1 MKALFRVI
9 AAFSLLAVFSCAKE
23 IEIDVTPVETS
34 EQVSGVQSYTMSI
47 VAGKGEPDTKA
58 LSLSDGTLSATWA
71 EGDEVIVY
79 KGDAQ
84 VGTLSA
90 RSSGVSTTLS
100 GTITGTIGA
109 GDILTLSFLS
119 PDYVDQ
125 EGTIEYIAAHCDYAT
140 ATVTVST
147 VSSDNRITLEESG
160 AEFNSRQAIVEFTL
174 KESDGTPISDGVT
187 SLVVTAGET
196 TITVTPGSATNV
208 LYVAV
213 PAITE
218 GSINLLATANDGT
231 KRIYNKPVATFAES
245 KYYEIGV
252 KMLFA
257 VTNEEELR
265 AANEAKYP
273 MVTLGD
279 DITLTEGEVMISDAM
294 TIDLNGHTISGNGS
308 RSGSRIFYIPSQKSL
323 TITGEGTITGGNG
336 TGSTGNGNGGAILNK
351 GILTIDGG
359 TFTGNTA
366 SNNGGCIYNDG
377 VLTISGGTF
386 TGNTA
391 GKNGGGIFD
400 NYSNSNPTV
409 LNLSGDTVISDNGTS
424 NLYLD
429 YEAVVN
435 VAGAFS
441 SDASIGVTLAWGMGV
456 FTSDYSADNSSID
469 PYNVFSADGGTY
481 TVTLSGEE
489 AAVALYHYVSTKTY
503 RDIYVLINETGLL
516 SAANIPEWMI
526 RLMIG
531 AYFSSVQTPVSA
543 ITYTYRST
551 DPLGLPVDLSAL
563 IYVPDGAF
571 SDTPLTGMCLANHG
585 AYGSKAQCP
594 TEKGQFEGAFAW
606 KNYAVV
612 MPDYYGFGVSVDCPQ
627 GFLDADNTAHNSIDA
642 YIAAVQL
649 LEDREVSIPN
659 KLYSFGYSQGGFNS
673 MANLKYV
680 TQHPELGIHFE
691 KVFCGGSPFDLI
703 LTWDAYINGSFRN
716 SLAFIPMM
724 LVGINETHKLGISY
738 DSIFKDDL
746 LDNYNDWILE
756 KKYTTTEI
764 SNLLSPD
771 PSHPTE
777 ISDILTQNMINGTGS
792 ASNSIMSYCRSYS
805 LTSGWTPPLDTKIY
819 LYHSDDDDTVPYE
832 NLTEMETFLK
842 NNGLNDSDYKLYH
855 GQDGGHLKAV
865 VSFIQDIIGQW

>member
-84 VGTLSA
+84 VGTLNA

-147 VSSDNRITLEESG
+147 VSSDNKIILEESG

-294 TIDLNGHTISGNGS
+294 TIELNGHSISGNGS

-377 VLTISGGTF
+377 VLTISGGSF

-489 AAVALYHYVSTKTY
+489 AAVALYHYVSTVHYTSLKDLLNKSGLFSTVSSFVV
-503 RDIYVLINETGLL
+503 DGLIML
-516 SAANIPEWMI
+516 
-526 RLMIG
+526 
-531 AYFSSVQTPVSA
+531 YFSNSDADVSA
-543 ITYTYRST
+543 ISYTYRSK

-563 IYVPDGAF
+563 IYVPDAA
-571 SDTPLTGMCLANHG
+571 LTGTSLKGISLVNHG
-585 AYGSKAQCP
+585 AYGSNAQCP
-594 TEKGQFEGAFAW
+594 TEKAQFEGAFAW

-642 YIAAVQL
+642 YLAAVQL
-649 LEDREVSIPN
+649 LEDRKVSIPN
-659 KLYSFGYSQGGFNS
+659 NLYSFGYSQGGFNS

-680 TQHPELGIHFE
+680 TQHPELGIHFD
-691 KVFCGGSPFDLI
+691 KVFCGGSPFDVI
-703 LTWDAYINGSFRN
+703 LTWNAYTNGSFRN

-724 LVGINETHKLGISY
+724 LVSINETHKLGISY
-738 DSIFKDDL
+738 DKLFIGDL
-746 LDNYNDWILE
+746 LDNYNDWILD
-756 KKYTTTEI
+756 KQYTTTEI

-771 PSHPTE
+771 PSNPSK
-777 ISDILTQNMINGTGS
+777 ISDILTEDMINGTGS

-805 LTSGWTPPLDTKIY
+805 LTSGWTPPSDTEIY
-819 LYHSDDDDTVPYE
+819 LYHSDDDDTVPYD
-832 NLTEMETFLK
+832 NLNKMKGFLDEK
-842 NNGLNDSDYKLYH
+842 GHNKYTLYH
-855 GQDGGHLKAV
+855 GHNGGHMDAV
-865 VSFIQDIIGQW
+865 LSYVRNIIGQW